1 MPQSALEE
9 NNNKE
14 TGMRLTLLTGA
25 VLLVSAQANAGIEQ
39 QLTQCAGITDKL
51 ERLVCYDNLAAS
63 IQVTTVTNNTT
74 APIAVAP
81 VVTPAAAPAAVA
93 TAAPVATAAVTNV
106 EDNFGMEVKRVQEN
120 TTDKIYLDV
129 ESIAEDAYGALKIT
143 FTNGQVWKQ
152 TENRKFNLKV
162 GEKVFIEKAALGSF
176 LMGTESR
183 NAKVR
188 VKRLK

>member
-1 MPQSALEE
+1 
-9 NNNKE
+9 
-14 TGMRLTLLTGA
+14 MRLNFLAMALM
-25 VLLVSAQANAGIEQ
+25 LVSAQTYASTEQ
-39 QLTQCAGITDKL
+39 QLTDCSVISDKL
-51 ERLVCYDNLAAS
+51 DRLICYDNLAAS
-63 IQVTTVTNNTT
+63 IQGASAQTSVKAITPV
-74 APIAVAP
+74 AVAVP
-81 VVTPAAAPAAVA
+81 
-93 TAAPVATAAVTNV
+93 TAAVSTTAASTAKV
-106 EDNFGMEVKRVQEN
+106 ENQFGIAPKPVQEDVV
-120 TTDKIYLDV
+120 DKIYLDV

>member
-9 NNNKE
+9 NNKE

-39 QLTQCAGITDKL
+39 QLTQCVGITDKL

>member
-51 ERLVCYDNLAAS
+51 ERLVCYDNLAVS

-93 TAAPVATAAVTNV
+93 TAAPVAAAATNV

>member
-1 MPQSALEE
+1 
-9 NNNKE
+9 
-14 TGMRLTLLTGA
+14 MRFTLLTGA
-25 VLLVSAQANAGIEQ
+25 VLLVSAQANAAIEQ

-81 VVTPAAAPAAVA
+81 VVTPAAAPVAVA
-93 TAAPVATAAVTNV
+93 TAAPVAAAATNV

-129 ESIAEDAYGALKIT
+129 ESIAEDPYGALKIT

-152 TENRKFNLKV
+152 TEGRKFNIKV

>member
-1 MPQSALEE
+1 
-9 NNNKE
+9 
-14 TGMRLTLLTGA
+14 MRFTLLTGA
-25 VLLVSAQANAGIEQ
+25 VLLVSAQANAAIEQ

-63 IQVTTVTNNTT
+63 IQVTTVANNTT

-81 VVTPAAAPAAVA
+81 VVTPAAAPVAVA
-93 TAAPVATAAVTNV
+93 TAAPVAAAATNV

>member
-1 MPQSALEE
+1 
-9 NNNKE
+9 
-14 TGMRLTLLTGA
+14 MRLTLLTGA

-81 VVTPAAAPAAVA
+81 VVTPAAAPAALA
-93 TAAPVATAAVTNV
+93 TAAPVAAAATNV

>member
-1 MPQSALEE
+1 
-9 NNNKE
+9 
-14 TGMRLTLLTGA
+14 MRLTLLTGA

-81 VVTPAAAPAAVA
+81 IVTPAAAPAA
-93 TAAPVATAAVTNV
+93 AAPVATAATNV

-176 LMGTESR
+176 LMGTGSR

>member
-1 MPQSALEE
+1 
-9 NNNKE
+9 
-14 TGMRLTLLTGA
+14 MRFTLLTGA
-25 VLLVSAQANAGIEQ
+25 VLLVSAQANAAIEQ

-63 IQVTTVTNNTT
+63 IQATTVTNNNT

-81 VVTPAAAPAAVA
+81 IVTPAAVA
-93 TAAPVATAAVTNV
+93 TAAPVATAATNV

>member
-93 TAAPVATAAVTNV
+93 TAAPVAAAATNV

-176 LMGTESR
+176 LMGTEDR

>member
-81 VVTPAAAPAAVA
+81 VVTPVAAPAAVA
-93 TAAPVATAAVTNV
+93 TAAPVAAAATNV

-129 ESIAEDAYGALKIT
+129 GSIAEDAYGALKIT

>member
-1 MPQSALEE
+1 
-9 NNNKE
+9 
-14 TGMRLTLLTGA
+14 MRFTLLTGA
-25 VLLVSAQANAGIEQ
+25 VLLVSAQANAAIEQ

-63 IQVTTVTNNTT
+63 IQVTTVSNNTT

-93 TAAPVATAAVTNV
+93 TAAPVAVAAAATNV

>member
-1 MPQSALEE
+1 
-9 NNNKE
+9 
-14 TGMRLTLLTGA
+14 MRLNFLAMALM
-25 VLLVSAQANAGIEQ
+25 LVSAQTYASTEQ
-39 QLTQCAGITDKL
+39 QLTDCSVIPDKL
-51 ERLVCYDNLAAS
+51 DRLICYDNLAAS
-63 IQVTTVTNNTT
+63 IQGASAQTYVK
-74 APIAVAP
+74 AI
-81 VVTPAAAPAAVA
+81 
-93 TAAPVATAAVTNV
+93 APVAVAVTTAAVSTTAASTAKV
-106 EDNFGMEVKRVQEN
+106 ENQFGIAPKPVQEDVV
-120 TTDKIYLDV
+120 DKIYLDV

-176 LMGTESR
+176 LMGTEDR

>member
-81 VVTPAAAPAAVA
+81 VVTPAAAPAALA
-93 TAAPVATAAVTNV
+93 TAAPVAAAATNV

-162 GEKVFIEKAALGSF
+162 GEKVFIEKAALSSF

>member
-1 MPQSALEE
+1 
-9 NNNKE
+9 
-14 TGMRLTLLTGA
+14 MRLSFLAMALI
-25 VLLVSAQANAGIEQ
+25 LVSAQTYATTEQ
-39 QLTQCAGITDKL
+39 QLTECSVIPDKL
-51 ERLVCYDNLAAS
+51 DRLICYDNLAAS
-63 IQVTTVTNNTT
+63 IQGASAQISVK
-74 APIAVAP
+74 AI
-81 VVTPAAAPAAVA
+81 
-93 TAAPVATAAVTNV
+93 APVAVAVPTAAVSTTAASTAKV
-106 EDNFGMEVKRVQEN
+106 ENEFGIAPKPVQEDIV
-120 TTDKIYLDV
+120 DKIYLDV

>member
-74 APIAVAP
+74 ASIAVAP

-93 TAAPVATAAVTNV
+93 TAAPVAAAATNV

>member
-1 MPQSALEE
+1 
-9 NNNKE
+9 
-14 TGMRLTLLTGA
+14 MRFTLLTGA
-25 VLLVSAQANAGIEQ
+25 VLLVSSQANAAIEQ

-93 TAAPVATAAVTNV
+93 TAAPVAAATTNV

-129 ESIAEDAYGALKIT
+129 ESIAEDAYGALKVT

>member
-81 VVTPAAAPAAVA
+81 VVTPAAAPAALA
-93 TAAPVATAAVTNV
+93 TTAPVAAAATNV

>member
-1 MPQSALEE
+1 
-9 NNNKE
+9 
-14 TGMRLTLLTGA
+14 MRFTLLTGA
-25 VLLVSAQANAGIEQ
+25 VLLVSAQANAAIEQ

-93 TAAPVATAAVTNV
+93 TAAPVAVAAAATNV

-120 TTDKIYLDV
+120 TTDKIYLNV
-129 ESIAEDAYGALKIT
+129 ESIAEDAYGALKVT

>member
-1 MPQSALEE
+1 
-9 NNNKE
+9 
-14 TGMRLTLLTGA
+14 MRFTLLTGA
-25 VLLVSAQANAGIEQ
+25 VLLVSAQANAAIEQ

-93 TAAPVATAAVTNV
+93 SAAPVAVAAAATNV

>member
-1 MPQSALEE
+1 
-9 NNNKE
+9 
-14 TGMRLTLLTGA
+14 MRFTLLTGA
-25 VLLVSAQANAGIEQ
+25 VLLVSAQANAAIEQ

-93 TAAPVATAAVTNV
+93 TAAPVAVAAAATNI

-129 ESIAEDAYGALKIT
+129 ESIAENPYGALKIT

-152 TENRKFNLKV
+152 TESRKFSLKV
-162 GEKVFIEKAALGSF
+162 GDKVYIEKAALGSF

>member
-14 TGMRLTLLTGA
+14 TGMRFTLLTGA
-25 VLLVSAQANAGIEQ
+25 VLLVSAQANAAIEQ

-81 VVTPAAAPAAVA
+81 VVTPAAAPVAVT
-93 TAAPVATAAVTNV
+93 TAAPVAAAATNV

-176 LMGTESR
+176 LMGTEDR

>member
-1 MPQSALEE
+1 
-9 NNNKE
+9 
-14 TGMRLTLLTGA
+14 MRFTLLTGA
-25 VLLVSAQANAGIEQ
+25 VLLVSAQANAAIEQ

-81 VVTPAAAPAAVA
+81 VVTPTAAPAAVA
-93 TAAPVATAAVTNV
+93 TAAPVAAAAAATNI

-129 ESIAEDAYGALKIT
+129 ESIAEDAYGALKVT

>member
-39 QLTQCAGITDKL
+39 QLTQCVGITDKL

-81 VVTPAAAPAAVA
+81 VVTPAAAPAALA
-93 TAAPVATAAVTNV
+93 TAAPVAAAATNV

>member
-14 TGMRLTLLTGA
+14 TGMRFTLLTCA
-25 VLLVSAQANAGIEQ
+25 VLLVSAQANAAIEQ

-63 IQVTTVTNNTT
+63 IQVTTVANNTT
-74 APIAVAP
+74 APMAVAP
-81 VVTPAAAPAAVA
+81 VVTPAAAPVAVA
-93 TAAPVATAAVTNV
+93 TAAPVAAAATNV

-129 ESIAEDAYGALKIT
+129 ESIAEDPYGALKIT

-152 TENRKFNLKV
+152 TEGRKFNLKV

>member
-1 MPQSALEE
+1 
-9 NNNKE
+9 
-14 TGMRLTLLTGA
+14 MRLSFLAMALI
-25 VLLVSAQANAGIEQ
+25 LVSAQTYASTEQ
-39 QLTQCAGITDKL
+39 QLTECSVIPDKL
-51 ERLVCYDNLAAS
+51 DRLICYDNLAAS
-63 IQVTTVTNNTT
+63 IQGANAETSVK
-74 APIAVAP
+74 AI
-81 VVTPAAAPAAVA
+81 
-93 TAAPVATAAVTNV
+93 APVAVAVPTSAAVSTTVASTAKV
-106 EDNFGMEVKRVQEN
+106 ENDFGIAPKPVQEDVV
-120 TTDKIYLDV
+120 DKIYLNV
-129 ESIAEDAYGALKIT
+129 ESIAEDAYGALKVT

>member
-1 MPQSALEE
+1 
-9 NNNKE
+9 
-14 TGMRLTLLTGA
+14 MRLSFLAIALI
-25 VLLVSAQANAGIEQ
+25 LVSAQTYASTEQ
-39 QLTQCAGITDKL
+39 QLTKCSVIPDKL
-51 ERLVCYDNLAAS
+51 DRLICYDNLAAS
-63 IQVTTVTNNTT
+63 IQGTSAQTSVK
-74 APIAVAP
+74 AI
-81 VVTPAAAPAAVA
+81 
-93 TAAPVATAAVTNV
+93 APVAVAVPTTAVSTTAASTAKV
-106 EDNFGMEVKRVQEN
+106 ENEFGIAPKPVQEDIV
-120 TTDKIYLDV
+120 DKIYLDV

>member
-1 MPQSALEE
+1 
-9 NNNKE
+9 
-14 TGMRLTLLTGA
+14 MRLTLLTGA
-25 VLLVSAQANAGIEQ
+25 VLLVSAQANASIEQ

-93 TAAPVATAAVTNV
+93 TAAPVAAAATNV

>member
-39 QLTQCAGITDKL
+39 QLTQCAGIADKL

-93 TAAPVATAAVTNV
+93 TAAPVAAAATNV

-176 LMGTESR
+176 LMGTEDR

>member
-81 VVTPAAAPAAVA
+81 VVTPAAAPAALA
-93 TAAPVATAAVTNV
+93 TAAPVAAAATNV

-176 LMGTESR
+176 LMGTGSR

>member
-1 MPQSALEE
+1 
-9 NNNKE
+9 
-14 TGMRLTLLTGA
+14 MRFTLLTGA
-25 VLLVSAQANAGIEQ
+25 VLLVSAQANAAIEQ

-93 TAAPVATAAVTNV
+93 TAAPVAVAAAATNV

-120 TTDKIYLDV
+120 TTDKIYLNV
-129 ESIAEDAYGALKIT
+129 ESIAEDAYGALKVT
-143 FTNGQVWKQ
+143 FTNGQIWKQ

>member
-1 MPQSALEE
+1 
-9 NNNKE
+9 
-14 TGMRLTLLTGA
+14 MRFTLLTGA
-25 VLLVSAQANAGIEQ
+25 VLLVSAQANAAIEQ

-81 VVTPAAAPAAVA
+81 VVTPAAAPAVVA
-93 TAAPVATAAVTNV
+93 SAAPVAAAAAATNV

>member
-51 ERLVCYDNLAAS
+51 ERLVCYDNLAVS

-81 VVTPAAAPAAVA
+81 VVTPAAAPAA
-93 TAAPVATAAVTNV
+93 AAPVATAATNV

>member
-1 MPQSALEE
+1 
-9 NNNKE
+9 
-14 TGMRLTLLTGA
+14 MRFTLLTGA
-25 VLLVSAQANAGIEQ
+25 VLLVSAQANAAIEQ

-93 TAAPVATAAVTNV
+93 TAAPVAVAAAAAATNV